1 MSFLAG
7 SLTAAVG
14 TAATAAAIGSLLAAL
29 TAVTATGSLLTATIA
44 AIDSFLAA
52 FSTVA
57 ATGATGVAFFSANF
71 GSTAA
76 VVAGLLSSV
85 VIPFDSAA
93 GLVADADATAG
104 VPADPAAGV
113 PTDPAAGFPLA
124 DVSFGSTEPVGF
136 LAEDVTEPG
145 FVLSV
150 FVELDDGLRD
160 SGSSSCSAHCFPSQ
174 LAFSSALSFFF
185 SFFLGDGM
193 ALTTTRLMQQATSKN
208 YDTCKFY
215 ELSNKYSSL
224 MN

>member
-93 GLVADADATAG
+93 GWVADAGATAE

-113 PTDPAAGFPLA
+113 PLA

-136 LAEDVTEPG
+136 LAEDVTEPS
-145 FVLSV
+145 FVLSA

>member
-1 MSFLAG
+1 VSFLAG

-44 AIDSFLAA
+44 AIGSLLAA

-57 ATGATGVAFFSANF
+57 ATGATGEAFFSANF

-76 VVAGLLSSV
+76 VVAGLLSAV

-104 VPADPAAGV
+104 ADPAAGV
-113 PTDPAAGFPLA
+113 PLA

-174 LAFSSALSFFF
+174 LAFSSALSSF
-185 SFFLGDGM
+185 FFLGDGM

-208 YDTCKFY
+208 YHTCKFY
-215 ELSNKYSSL
+215 
-224 MN
+224 